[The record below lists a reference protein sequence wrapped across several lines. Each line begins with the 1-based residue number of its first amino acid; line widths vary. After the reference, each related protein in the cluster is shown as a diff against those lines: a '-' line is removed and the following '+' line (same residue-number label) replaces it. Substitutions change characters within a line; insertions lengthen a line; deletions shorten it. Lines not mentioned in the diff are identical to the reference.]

1 MLLSQPNF
9 KIQRPNGRLTCRPDP
24 NRIEKSVQTMPVDL
38 KNLPAYLT
46 NFYYSHTIAAIS
58 LAVVLLLLICFRP
71 KAMLKTAGF
80 VLAFAVAAHFFTL
93 FVDMAGTGRSQKTE
107 MIRTVE

>member
-1 MLLSQPNF
+1 
-9 KIQRPNGRLTCRPDP
+9 
-24 NRIEKSVQTMPVDL
+24 MPVDL

-93 FVDMAGTGRSQKTE
+93 FVDMAGTGRSQKIE